1 MFSLKA
7 LTLENIIESTYKKG
21 LELTPALL
29 TELAD
34 PEVST
39 YDITSM
45 LCTYINEQKKIA
57 NGKDLLKL
65 CNLKVRNEDLQIS
78 YQSLNSKNN
87 DSLRQVLESKKKEIE
102 LTLRNNEIEKENAE
116 LKRKI
121 DIQSKNLIA
130 CGFRL

>member
-1 MFSLKA
+1 M
-7 LTLENIIESTYKKG
+7 
-21 LELTPALL
+21 
-29 TELAD
+29 AD
-34 PEVST
+34 PFSRYMH

-57 NGKDLLKL
+57 NGKDLLEL

-78 YQSLNSKNN
+78 YQSLNSKYN

-121 DIQSKNLIA
+121 DIQSKNLID

>member
-1 MFSLKA
+1 MFSLRA

-34 PEVST
+34 PEVTT

-57 NGKDLLKL
+57 NGKDLQEL
-65 CNLKVRNEDLQIS
+65 CNLKARNEDLLIS
-78 YQSLNSKNN
+78 YQSLNSKYN
-87 DSLRQVLESKKKEIE
+87 DSLRQVLESKNDVVTGKFERYFPKPHYSV
-102 LTLRNNEIEKENAE
+102 LSFYPRP
-116 LKRKI
+116 
-121 DIQSKNLIA
+121 NL
-130 CGFRL
+130 

>member
-1 MFSLKA
+1 
-7 LTLENIIESTYKKG
+7 
-21 LELTPALL
+21 
-29 TELAD
+29 
-34 PEVST
+34 
-39 YDITSM
+39 M

-57 NGKDLLKL
+57 NGKDLQEL
-65 CNLKVRNEDLQIS
+65 CNLKARNEDLQIS
-78 YQSLNSKNN
+78 YQSLNCKYN

-130 CGFRL
+130 CGFRI

>member
-1 MFSLKA
+1 M
-7 LTLENIIESTYKKG
+7 ENIIESTYKKG

-57 NGKDLLKL
+57 NGKDLQEL
-65 CNLKVRNEDLQIS
+65 CNLKARNEDLQIS
-78 YQSLNSKNN
+78 YQSLNSKYN
-87 DSLRQVLESKKKEIE
+87 DSLRQVLESKKRRLSLLSGITK
-102 LTLRNNEIEKENAE
+102 
-116 LKRKI
+116 LKKRMP
-121 DIQSKNLIA
+121 N
-130 CGFRL
+130 

>member
-1 MFSLKA
+1 
-7 LTLENIIESTYKKG
+7 
-21 LELTPALL
+21 
-29 TELAD
+29 
-34 PEVST
+34 
-39 YDITSM
+39 M

-57 NGKDLLKL
+57 NGKDLQEL
-65 CNLKVRNEDLQIS
+65 CNLKARNEDLQIS
-78 YQSLNSKNN
+78 YQSLNSKYN